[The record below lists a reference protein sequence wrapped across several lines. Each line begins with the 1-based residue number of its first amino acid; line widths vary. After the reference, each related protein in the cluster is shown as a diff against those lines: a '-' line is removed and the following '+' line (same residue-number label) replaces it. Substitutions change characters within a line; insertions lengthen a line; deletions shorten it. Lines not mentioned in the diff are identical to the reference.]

1 MTHQLAKI
9 IAPPEYVGR
18 VIHVPKEVFMGGNPY
33 TGELERFDR
42 AEDIPPTHAGPF
54 RVGELLPWKGFWF
67 EVTEIHPDR
76 IVLASRGSRPQ

>member
-1 MTHQLAKI
+1 M
-9 IAPPEYVGR
+9 
-18 VIHVPKEVFMGGNPY
+18 NPQ

-67 EVTEIHPDR
+67 EIAEIYPDR
-76 IVLASRGSRPQ
+76 IVLLSRGSLPDKKKKEVIDGQKKG